1 MILCL
6 KDLSIG
12 MNGVL
17 KSFNIIVLLSVSP
30 LLSVS
35 ICFMYL
41 GAPVFGVGLPGSS
54 AVKNQPSNS
63 GTRV

>member
-6 KDLSIG
+6 KDLSID

-30 LLSVS
+30 FLSVS

-41 GAPVFGVGLPGSS
+41 GTPVFGVGLPDGS

-63 GTRV
+63 RTRV